1 MKKEILITLD
11 RLKYPNCGLGRYS
24 IDFGEAIS
32 LINDPALSFNFLL
45 PRKGYQSFDNK
56 DQPKCIKL
64 DIIKKHTYHYQNKF
78 DLIHVTHQLPS
89 FKINPNIKKI
99 ITIHDLNHL
108 ITKDLKKSEQY
119 IKRIQKNINNADGV
133 IFISNFTKDCCTQNL
148 ILTPDKFYTV
158 IHNGINIPDIQ
169 ATRPHAL
176 RTSKKYLFTIGQVQP
191 KKNFHTLIPFLSKIS
206 DEFDLVIAGELCNT
220 QYLEKIKQGI
230 DKLQLKNRVHLLGS
244 VSEAEKR
251 YLYENC
257 EAFLFPSIAEGFGMP
272 VIEAM
277 RFKKP
282 VFSSNQTS
290 LAEIGDQ
297 FAFFWCNFDAEYMA
311 EVFKDGMAKTNQEH
325 IEAAYRYSK
334 KYSWESNVRQ
344 HLQFYHSVLN
354 K

>member
-45 PRKGYQSFDNK
+45 PRKGYQSLENHNHT
-56 DQPKCIKL
+56 KCIKL
-64 DIIKKHTYHYQNKF
+64 DIIKKNSCRYQKKF

-89 FKINPNIKKI
+89 FKINSDIKRI

-119 IKRIQKNINNADGV
+119 IKRIQTNINNSDGV
-133 IFISNFTKDCCTQNL
+133 IFISNFTKDYCTQNL
-148 ILTPDKFYTV
+148 ILPSDKIYTI
-158 IHNGINIPDIQ
+158 IHNGINIPNIL

-176 RTSKKYLFTIGQVQP
+176 KTTKKFLFTIGQVQP

-206 DEFDLVIAGELCNT
+206 DEYDLVIAGELCNI
-220 QYLEKIKQGI
+220 QYLETIKDAIKIHKI
-230 DKLQLKNRVHLLGS
+230 ENRVHLLGS
-244 VSEAEKR
+244 ISESEKR

-257 EAFLFPSIAEGFGMP
+257 EAFVFPSIAEGFGMP

-282 VFSSNQTS
+282 VFSSDKTS
-290 LAEIGDQ
+290 LKEIGDR
-297 FAFFWCNFDAEYMA
+297 FAFFWTNFDPLHMKS
-311 EVFKDGMAKTNQEH
+311 VFENHMQQIDELH
-325 IEAAYRYSK
+325 IEAAYRYSL
-334 KYSWESNVRQ
+334 KYSWESNVKQ
-344 HLQFYHSVLN
+344 HLQIYHSVLN
-354 K
+354 Q

>member
-32 LINDPALSFNFLL
+32 LINDPEHSFNFLL
-45 PRKGYQSFDNK
+45 PRKGYQPFENQK
-56 DQPKCIKL
+56 HIKCIKL
-64 DIIKKHTYHYQNKF
+64 DITKKYINTYQKKF
-78 DLIHVTHQLPS
+78 DLIHITHQLPS

-119 IKRIQKNINNADGV
+119 LKRIQTNINNSDGV

-148 ILTPDKFYTV
+148 ILPSDKIYTV
-158 IHNGINIPDIQ
+158 IHNGINIPNIL

-176 RTSKKYLFTIGQVQP
+176 KTTKKYLFTIGQVQP

-206 DEFDLVIAGELCNT
+206 DEYDLVIAGELCNV
-220 QYLEKIKQGI
+220 QYTEKIKAEI
-230 DKLQLKNRVHLLGS
+230 TKLQLENRVHLLGS
-244 VSEAEKR
+244 ISEAEKR

-257 EAFLFPSIAEGFGMP
+257 EAFVFPSIAEGFGMP

-282 VFSSNQTS
+282 VFSSDKTS
-290 LAEIGDQ
+290 LAEIGDK
-297 FAFFWCNFDAEYMA
+297 FANFWRNFDADYMS
-311 EVFKDGMAKTNQEH
+311 EIFIKVMAKTNQEH
-325 IEAAYRYSK
+325 IEAAFRYSE

-344 HLQFYHSVLN
+344 HLQFYGSLLN